1 MDFDVH
7 SSLAR
12 DLTQELEKEHALR
25 LIRATLLH
33 TSPNSYIPLS
43 QHSHTELGV
52 EIEPQDEREQVVPIA
67 VMRAVVAVA
76 ESVEEKLR
84 LAALETLGE
93 LGTSPSLSPTR
104 YG

>member
-1 MDFDVH
+1 MH

-12 DLTQELEKEHALR
+12 DSTQELEKEHALR
-25 LIRATLLH
+25 LIRTTLLH

-43 QHSHTELGV
+43 HALTELGV
-52 EIEPQDEREQVVPIA
+52 EIEPQEEREQVVPIA
-67 VMRAVVAVA
+67 VMRAVVAIA

-93 LGTSPSLSPTR
+93 LGASPLHRLSSPVR
-104 YG
+104 